1 MMWLLYIRRLRG
13 WQTVTG
19 DMDRVPQPW
28 ERTDKGSKWP
38 NSGSFGKE
46 RESELAGHSL
56 GKKWES
62 PGGRQRWPS
71 RERLM
76 EPEQESC
83 ECCWELSPQCP
94 ARMLPSP
101 PTPLDTH
108 THMHCSP
115 HPASGHGFLGSF
127 PPIRFPSSPPSIREP
142 IEVTD
147 WDRWMLKLVVAE
159 LWLSLSIPHLFL
171 RNTGALSARP

>member
-1 MMWLLYIRRLRG
+1 MNQHCRSLNGIIWFMIIKKQIRFAVSDYSACSHVHAYLCGRTFTLRLNMQQRVRWLISVRQAIIKLILQMQWLLYIRRQRG
-13 WQTVTG
+13 WQTETG

-62 PGGRQRWPS
+62 PGGRQHWPS

-76 EPEQESC
+76 KPEQESS
-83 ECCWELSPQCP
+83 ECCWELSP
-94 ARMLPSP
+94 
-101 PTPLDTH
+101 
-108 THMHCSP
+108 
-115 HPASGHGFLGSF
+115 
-127 PPIRFPSSPPSIREP
+127 
-142 IEVTD
+142 
-147 WDRWMLKLVVAE
+147 
-159 LWLSLSIPHLFL
+159 
-171 RNTGALSARP
+171 